1 MKHAHTVSWALFA
14 LLGVITVLVSLTS
27 FSAAYLNPDA
37 DLIGGRFTP
46 AEVAN
51 GDPELAAALSAR
63 RGTAAAFGLSY
74 GILLFGIAWGPYR
87 RRGRL
92 FRWLLAASLVN
103 ALVILLRAPVLGVG
117 LGLIT
122 AFVPL
127 GLVVIAAILG
137 LAARRAATAG

>member
-1 MKHAHTVSWALFA
+1 MKHAHTISWVIFA
-14 LLGVITVLVSLTS
+14 LLGVITILVSLTS
-27 FSAAYLNPDA
+27 LSAAYLNPDA
-37 DLIGGRFTP
+37 DLIGGQFTP

-87 RRGRL
+87 RKGRL
-92 FRWLLAASLVN
+92 LKWLLLASLVN
-103 ALVILLRAPVLGVG
+103 VAVILLRAPILGVG

-127 GLVVIAAILG
+127 ALIVAAAILG
-137 LAARRAATAG
+137 LVARSE

>member
-1 MKHAHTVSWALFA
+1 MKRAHTISWVIFA
-14 LLGVITVLVSLTS
+14 ALGVITVLISLTS
-27 FSAAYLNPDA
+27 LSAAYLNPEA

-46 AEVAN
+46 AQLAD

-92 FRWLLAASLVN
+92 LKWLLAASLVN
-103 ALVILLRAPVLGVG
+103 TLVILLRLPLLGVG
-117 LGLIT
+117 LGLLP
-122 AFVPL
+122 ALVPL
-127 GLVVIAAILG
+127 VLILIAGALG
-137 LAARRAATAG
+137 MMARRET

>member
-1 MKHAHTVSWALFA
+1 MKHAHTISWALFA
-14 LLGVITVLVSLTS
+14 VLGALTILISLVSLNS
-27 FSAAYLNPDA
+27 AYLNPDN

-51 GDPELAAALSAR
+51 GDAELAAALSAR

-87 RRGRL
+87 RRGKL
-92 FRWLLAASLVN
+92 FKWLLLASLVN
-103 ALVILLRAPVLGVG
+103 GGVILLRAPVLGVG

-127 GLVVIAAILG
+127 ALVVIAAVLG
-137 LAARRAATAG
+137 LLAKRQA